1 MINQVLASPVE
12 GGIANLYLRRLSR
25 DGITAFPLIGPSS
38 GSRFRVSAREARWE
52 GSAAGIDSVC
62 TLRVGEARPVW
73 FWTIGLTNASRR
85 RVSLDAIL
93 AQDLG
98 IAEEAAVRTNELYTS
113 QYIDHT
119 VLQDEELGFVIC
131 SRQNMPQEGAFPWI
145 AHGCVGGAAGYLTDG
160 FQFYGLGYRATNI
173 PAALTW
179 PRLPNRTYQYEFALP
194 TVQSR
199 RLLLGPGGRGEIAFF
214 AAYEPDHP

>member
-119 VLQDEELGFVIC
+119 VLQDRDLCFVLC
-131 SRQNMPQEGAFPWI
+131 SRQNMSQDGAFPWV
-145 AHGCVGGAAGYLTDG
+145 AHGCLDGAVGYATDG
-160 FQFYGLGYRATNI
+160 FQFYGLSYRASNV
-173 PAALTW
+173 PAALAR
-179 PRLPNRTYQYEFALP
+179 PRLPSRTYQYEFALP
-194 TVQSR
+194 TLQSQR
-199 RLLLGPGGRGEIAFF
+199 VLLQPGTSAEIAFF
-214 AAYEPDHP
+214 A